1 LKMATE
7 TIMEIGMKAKEA
19 IEELLDK
26 KAESVISATK
36 EENEWKVLVEVLER
50 RAVPDSQDLIGRY
63 ELRLDENKEL
73 LGYERI
79 VLRRRTDLDKE
90 RWYKEED

>member
-1 LKMATE
+1 MATE
-7 TIMEIGMKAKEA
+7 TIVDLGEKARGI

-26 KAESVISATK
+26 KAESVISVTK
-36 EENEWKVLVEVLER
+36 EESEWKVLVEVLER
-50 RAVPDSQDLIGRY
+50 RAVPDSQDLLGRY

-73 LGYERI
+73 LGYERV

-90 RWYKEED
+90 KWYREEE

>member
-1 LKMATE
+1 MATE
-7 TIMEIGMKAKEA
+7 TIMDIGMKARGV
-19 IEELLDK
+19 IEQLLDK

>member
-1 LKMATE
+1 M
-7 TIMEIGMKAKEA
+7 
-19 IEELLDK
+19 
-26 KAESVISATK
+26 
-36 EENEWKVLVEVLER
+36 VEVLER

>member
-1 LKMATE
+1 MATE
-7 TIMEIGMKAKEA
+7 TIMDIGMKAKGV
-19 IEELLDK
+19 IEQLLDK

>member
-1 LKMATE
+1 MATE
-7 TIMEIGMKAKEA
+7 TILEIGMKARGV

-73 LGYERI
+73 LGYDRI

>member
-1 LKMATE
+1 MATE
-7 TIMEIGMKAKEA
+7 TIMEIGMKARGVIA
-19 IEELLDK
+19 ELLDK

>member
-1 LKMATE
+1 MATE
-7 TIMEIGMKAKEA
+7 TILEIGMKAKGV

-36 EENEWKVLVEVLER
+36 EENEWKVVIEVLER

-73 LGYERI
+73 LGYDRI

>member
-1 LKMATE
+1 MATE
-7 TIMEIGMKAKEA
+7 TIMEIGMKARGV

-36 EENEWKVLVEVLER
+36 EENEWRVLVEVLER
-50 RAVPDSQDLIGRY
+50 RAVQDSQDLIGRY

-73 LGYERI
+73 LGYDRI

>member
-1 LKMATE
+1 MATE

>member
-1 LKMATE
+1 MATE
-7 TIMEIGMKAKEA
+7 TIMGLGEKALGIMEG
-19 IEELLDK
+19 LLDK
-26 KAESVISATK
+26 KAESVISVKK

-50 RAVPDSQDLIGRY
+50 RAVPDSQDLLGRY

-79 VLRRRTDLDKE
+79 VLRRRTDQDKE
-90 RWYKEED
+90 KWFREEE

>member
-1 LKMATE
+1 MATE
-7 TIMEIGMKAKEA
+7 TIMDLGEKARGV

-50 RAVPDSQDLIGRY
+50 RAVPDSQDLLGRY

-79 VLRRRTDLDKE
+79 ALRRRTDLDKE
-90 RWYKEED
+90 KWYKEEE

>member
-1 LKMATE
+1 MATE
-7 TIMEIGMKAKEA
+7 TIMEIGMKARGV

>member
-1 LKMATE
+1 MATE
-7 TIMEIGMKAKEA
+7 TIMGLGEKALG
-19 IEELLDK
+19 IMEELLDK
-26 KAESVISATK
+26 KAESVISVTK

-50 RAVPDSQDLIGRY
+50 RAVPDSQDLLGRY

-79 VLRRRTDLDKE
+79 VLRRRTDQDKE
-90 RWYKEED
+90 RWYREE

>member
-1 LKMATE
+1 MATE
-7 TIMEIGMKAKEA
+7 TIMEIGMKARGV

-73 LGYERI
+73 LGYDRI

>member
-1 LKMATE
+1 MATE
-7 TIMEIGMKAKEA
+7 TILEIGMKAKGV

>member
-1 LKMATE
+1 MATE
-7 TIMEIGMKAKEA
+7 TIMDIGMKARGV

-36 EENEWKVLVEVLER
+36 EENEWKVVIEVLER

-73 LGYERI
+73 LGYDRI

>member
-1 LKMATE
+1 MATE
-7 TIMEIGMKAKEA
+7 TIKDLGEKARG
-19 IEELLDK
+19 IMEELLDK
-26 KAESVISATK
+26 KAESVISVKK

-50 RAVPDSQDLIGRY
+50 RAVPDAQDLLGRY

-73 LGYERI
+73 IGYERV

-90 RWYKEED
+90 KWYREEE

>member
-1 LKMATE
+1 MATE
-7 TIMEIGMKAKEA
+7 TIMEIGMKARGV

-36 EENEWKVLVEVLER
+36 EENEWRVLVEVLER

-79 VLRRRTDLDKE
+79 VLRRRIDVDKE
-90 RWYKEED
+90 RWYTEEG

>member
-1 LKMATE
+1 MATE
-7 TIMEIGMKAKEA
+7 TIMEIGMKARGV

-26 KAESVISATK
+26 KAESVISASK

-73 LGYERI
+73 LGYDRI

>member
-1 LKMATE
+1 MATE
-7 TIMEIGMKAKEA
+7 TIMDIGIKARGV
-19 IEELLDK
+19 IEKLLDK
-26 KAESVISATK
+26 KAESVISASK
-36 EENEWKVLVEVLER
+36 EDNEWKVLVEVLER

-90 RWYKEED
+90 PGYKEED

>member
-1 LKMATE
+1 MATE
-7 TIMEIGMKAKEA
+7 TIVDLGEKARGI

-26 KAESVISATK
+26 KAESVISVTK
-36 EENEWKVLVEVLER
+36 EESEWKVLVEVLER
-50 RAVPDSQDLIGRY
+50 RAVPDSQDLLGRY

-73 LGYERI
+73 LGYERV

-90 RWYKEED
+90 KWYKEEE

>member
-1 LKMATE
+1 MATE
-7 TIMEIGMKAKEA
+7 TIMDLGMKARGV

-36 EENEWKVLVEVLER
+36 EENEWKILVEVLER